1 MTAFKTLYIK
11 ELKENFLS
19 PLFYIICALF
29 SLITG
34 WLFFNYLISAGELN
48 NSKVL
53 YQVYTPI
60 IGNINFMFVFFAPL
74 LTMNS
79 FALEK
84 KQNTLRLLFRS
95 ELTTSQIWWAKWLAH
110 VSICSFLVLLTVVYP
125 IILIFSG
132 FTEWGIIGTS
142 YLGILLSI
150 CCYMAIGL
158 FASSLTKAPIVGAIL
173 SFSFLMIFMLLVFSA
188 GAAQNVFLGQMFQYL
203 SVPYHFES
211 LARGVIKS
219 YNLFYYLSFVVVF
232 YICSYHHLEHSRGN
246 A

>member
-1 MTAFKTLYIK
+1 MTAFRALYFK

-29 SLITG
+29 CLITG
-34 WLFFNYLISAGELN
+34 WLFFNYLMAAGELN

-53 YQVYTPI
+53 YQVFTPI
-60 IGNINFMFVFFAPL
+60 VGNINFMFVFFAPL

-79 FALEK
+79 FSLEK
-84 KQNTLRLLFRS
+84 RQNTLRLLYRS
-95 ELTTSQIWWAKWLAH
+95 ELTTAQIWWAKWLAY
-110 VSICSFLVLLTVVYP
+110 VSICTFMILLTVVYP
-125 IILIFSG
+125 VILTFSG
-132 FTEWGIIGTS
+132 FREWGIIATA
-142 YLGILLSI
+142 YLGIILSI
-150 CCYMAIGL
+150 FCYMAIGL
-158 FASSLTKAPIVGAIL
+158 FASSLTKVPIVSAIL

-188 GAAQNVFLGQMFQYL
+188 YAAQNVFLGQMFQYM

-219 YNLFYYLSFVVVF
+219 YNMIYYISFIVFFYV
-232 YICSYHHLEHSRGN
+232 CSYHSLEWQREN